1 MPPCYI
7 NDGDR
12 NDMRRIMVTEGKI
25 VDAQSRTRHRF
36 DIKYSLFTALDG
48 GQTNR

>member
-1 MPPCYI
+1 
-7 NDGDR
+7 
-12 NDMRRIMVTEGKI
+12 MRRIMVTEGKI